1 MNVNQSRLLS
11 FLSKAARGEAEMSPR
26 TLDRFAQYARDAME
40 KQFAPKDE
48 KFTLRMSNIGKPTCQ
63 LQMQASGA
71 EPEPPSYDFKM
82 SHYFL
87 NGGSKSKEK
96 GVFFQNFLKNS
107 LKKFIEYQ
115 R

>member
-48 KFTLRMSNIGKPTCQ
+48 KFTLRM
-63 LQMQASGA
+63 L
-71 EPEPPSYDFKM
+71 
-82 SHYFL
+82 
-87 NGGSKSKEK
+87 
-96 GVFFQNFLKNS
+96 S
-107 LKKFIEYQ
+107 LIHI
-115 R
+115 